1 MFFFCFLLF
10 GEKRRL
16 NINKYTKKNR
26 VAIIVYIKSKTTPQ
40 FFQLIIVLH
49 VFLIKSF
56 CDLIL

>member
-49 VFLIKSF
+49 VFF
-56 CDLIL
+56 N